1 MIDHPR
7 PRLRPVFLALTLATW
22 PVLASQ
28 AQTADS
34 SVDSLFAGYSSA
46 TPGCAVGIE
55 TDGQPVLERAY
66 GAADLEH
73 GVPNRVDTVFE
84 AGSVTKQF
92 TAASVLLLVQDSR
105 LSLQDSVRK
114 YIPELPEYAAAIT
127 VAELLGHTSG
137 LRDWG
142 GVEDIAGW
150 PRGDRVYT
158 MDDVLHIAALQKAL
172 NYKPGSAWSYTN
184 TGYNLL
190 AIIVERV
197 SGKKLPAFSRERIFV
212 PLGMTHTQWRDDFR
226 RIVRDRAIAY
236 SPVAGSYQ
244 QTMPFEDAIGNG
256 GLLTTVGDLLIW
268 NRSLTQGTLGAF
280 VTAELQR
287 RSILNDGR
295 AVDYARGLFIE
306 RYRGFAEV
314 SHSGAT
320 AGYRAWLGRFPDQH
334 LSIALL
340 CNAADA
346 RTPTLAHAVADRFLA
361 GAPAP
366 TSVAPDPSL
375 AKWAG
380 LYADDRAGTPLTL
393 TWHHD
398 RIQSDDGATL
408 ETGPGGGFR
417 LGSRSATLLPGDRFQ
432 LNQTGDVM
440 TFKRVESYAPTR
452 AELQSIVGH
461 YRSDEA
467 EASFV
472 VSMDGDHLRFA
483 VEDRPEASGP
493 LKPVYKDA
501 FAGPQGLV
509 RLVFGAGGTV
519 TALRLSNDR
528 VWDLRAERDPI
539 QNRTR

>member
-1 MIDHPR
+1 MTDLPQ

>member
-1 MIDHPR
+1 MTDLPQ

-528 VWDLRAERDPI
+528 VWDLRAEREPI

>member
-1 MIDHPR
+1 MTDHPR
-7 PRLRPVFLALTLATW
+7 PRLRPVFLALILATW

-306 RYRGFAEV
+306 RYRGFAEI

-528 VWDLRAERDPI
+528 VWDLRAEREPI

>member
-55 TDGQPVLERAY
+55 REGQPVLERAY

-528 VWDLRAERDPI
+528 VWDLRAEREPI

>member
-1 MIDHPR
+1 MTDN
-7 PRLRPVFLALTLATW
+7 LRSPLRSVILALAIATW
-22 PVLASQ
+22 PALATR

-34 SVDSLFAGYSSA
+34 SIDSLFAGYSAS
-46 TPGCAVGIE
+46 TPGCTLGIE
-55 TDGQPVLERAY
+55 RAGQPVLERAY

-92 TAASVLLLVQDSR
+92 TAASILLLVQDGR
-105 LSLQDSVRK
+105 LALQDSVRK
-114 YIPELPEYAAAIT
+114 YIPELPDYTGPIT
-127 VAELLGHTSG
+127 VAQLLGHTSG

-150 PRGDRVYT
+150 PRGDRIYS
-158 MDDVLHIAALQKAL
+158 MDDVLHITALQKAL

-528 VWDLRAERDPI
+528 VWDLRAEREPI

>member
-1 MIDHPR
+1 MTDHPQ

-150 PRGDRVYT
+150 PGGDRVYT

-528 VWDLRAERDPI
+528 VWDLRAEREPI

>member
-1 MIDHPR
+1 MTDHPQ
-7 PRLRPVFLALTLATW
+7 PRLRPVFLALILATW

-528 VWDLRAERDPI
+528 VWDLRAEREPI

>member
-1 MIDHPR
+1 MTKH
-7 PRLRPVFLALTLATW
+7 LRPPLRAVILALTIATW
-22 PVLASQ
+22 PVLATR

-34 SVDSLFAGYSSA
+34 SIDHLFAGYSAA
-46 TPGCAVGIE
+46 TPGCTVGIE
-55 TDGQPVLERAY
+55 EAGQPVLERAY

-92 TAASVLLLVQDSR
+92 TAASVLLLVQDGR

-114 YIPELPEYAAAIT
+114 YFPELPEYTGAIT
-127 VAELLGHTSG
+127 VAELLSHTSG

-150 PRGDRVYT
+150 PRGDRIYS
-158 MDDVLHIAALQKAL
+158 MDDVLHITALQKAL

-190 AIIVERV
+190 AMLVERV

-236 SPVAGSYQ
+236 SPVAGGYQ

-268 NRSLTQGTLGAF
+268 NRSLGQGTLGAF

-306 RYRGFAEV
+306 RYRGFTEV

-320 AGYRAWLGRFPDQH
+320 AGYRAWLGRYPDRH

-340 CNAADA
+340 CNGADA
-346 RTPTLAHAVADRFLA
+346 RTPTLAHAVADRYLSA
-361 GAPAP
+361 APEPA
-366 TSVAPDPSL
+366 AAARDPSL

-380 LYADDRAGTPLTL
+380 LYADDRAGAPLTL
-393 TWHHD
+393 TWSHD
-398 RIQSDDGATL
+398 RLQSNDGATL
-408 ETGPGGGFR
+408 ETVPGGGFR
-417 LGSRSATLLPGDRFQ
+417 LGNRSVTLLPGDRFQ
-432 LNQTGDVM
+432 LNQTGDVIA
-440 TFKRVESYAPTR
+440 FKRVESYAPTR

-467 EASFV
+467 EASFI
-472 VSMDGDHLRFA
+472 VSMDGDHLRFT
-483 VEDRPEASGP
+483 VEDRPEATGA
-493 LKPVYKDA
+493 LKPVYKKA

-509 RLVFGAGGTV
+509 RPVFGAGGTV

-528 VWDLRAERDPI
+528 VWDLRAEREPI
-539 QNRTR
+539 QNGTR